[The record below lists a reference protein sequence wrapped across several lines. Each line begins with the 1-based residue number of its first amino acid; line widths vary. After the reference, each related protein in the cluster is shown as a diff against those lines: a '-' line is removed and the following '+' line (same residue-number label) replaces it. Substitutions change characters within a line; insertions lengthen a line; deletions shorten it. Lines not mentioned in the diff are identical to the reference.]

1 MNAVKIQIMVSNVQ
15 VLIDLT
21 DADLDLDAEEL
32 EELTI
37 NLAQEISELVEDS
50 EPVRESEIP
59 KGSKPALAGFIPGML
74 KAVVNPKKAKELL
87 DSLGNRFYGKT
98 VKLEYEDN
106 GTKYKLEYG
115 NKEQL
120 DDALNAIERLSKIK
134 VSVTKAD
141 G

>member
-1 MNAVKIQIMVSNVQ
+1 MVSNVQ

-74 KAVVNPKKAKELL
+74 KTVVNPKKAKELL

>member
-1 MNAVKIQIMVSNVQ
+1 MSSNVQ

-21 DADLDLDAEEL
+21 DADLDLEPEEL
-32 EELTI
+32 EELTT
-37 NLAQEISELVEDS
+37 NLAQEISEIVEDA

-59 KGSKPALAGFIPGML
+59 EGSKSALAGFIPGML
-74 KAVVNPKKAKELL
+74 KTVVNPKKAKELL
-87 DSLGNRFYGKT
+87 DSLGKRFYGKT
-98 VKLEYEDN
+98 VKVEYEDN

-120 DDALNAIERLSKIK
+120 EDALSAIERLSKIK